1 MCDAA
6 ETGRGMFPWHI
17 FKMPA
22 RVRGRAPSGPSV
34 ADCAACFCA
43 CRIAVPE
50 TALLR
55 EPMRPEHLRHRH
67 DWLCGERVVRTYAF
81 VYQGRPGGPC
91 SLVGRGAASASAG
104 GPLGAS
110 SFGMRGHWLPG
121 ELDTCAEPLGV
132 CSPRCVLAPRI
143 RFLSYLWMLPLLA
156 LCCEGRSTA
165 VEGGLSWDRGCLSL
179 SSFCPLLAS

>member
-43 CRIAVPE
+43 CRIAVPK

-81 VYQGRPGGPC
+81 VYQGRPGGPAYFLKCLPVCTARVRPLWPVGC
-91 SLVGRGAASASAG
+91 SFCCMCSPAGLLCLSKCCSGAVKPEHLRHQHDWLCDAHLYVGVACISEIPSRMSPG
-104 GPLGAS
+104 
-110 SFGMRGHWLPG
+110 PG
-121 ELDTCAEPLGV
+121 ERTP
-132 CSPRCVLAPRI
+132 
-143 RFLSYLWMLPLLA
+143 
-156 LCCEGRSTA
+156 
-165 VEGGLSWDRGCLSL
+165 GCQTQ
-179 SSFCPLLAS
+179 